1 MEIWYYKGISYLVK
15 GWLVMNIGL
24 FTDTYAPQVSGVVTS
39 IQTLRQQL
47 IARGHRVYIFTST
60 DPNVPRDVLE
70 PDVYRFPSLPFIGF
84 KDRRLSYRGGIQAIQ
99 LAKKLQLDIVHT
111 QTEFSLGLIGKLVAR
126 QLKIPAVH
134 TFHTNYEDY
143 LHYVANGKIIRPAS
157 VAVIARSFMAGMTG
171 VIAPSKQ
178 TYDTLTKYKV
188 SAPIEIIP
196 TGVNVKHAESEDT
209 SSQLRQKLG
218 ISSETPV
225 VLSLGRI
232 AFEKN
237 IDTALEI
244 FAEVLMK
251 VPDAIFLIVGG
262 GPAMAAL
269 KDHVRSLEI
278 SDNVIFTGEVDH
290 DEVYGYYKL
299 ADVFLSASISETQG
313 LTFIEAMTANT
324 PVVAIRSPYLE
335 TVVIDDNIGAL
346 ADDSYELLEPVVNY
360 LMAKKTHRIIGQPSI
375 REKVLYDIDAVTFG
389 QRVLDCYSEALVVYH
404 EEEDMEEATSNDLE
418 YAKSFLTKTP
428 FHKEGK

>member
-1 MEIWYYKGISYLVK
+1 MK
-15 GWLVMNIGL
+15 GWLIMNIGL

-39 IQTLRQQL
+39 IQTLREQL
-47 IARGHRVYIFTST
+47 VARGHRVYIFTST
-60 DPNVPRDVLE
+60 DPNVPKDVLE
-70 PDVYRFPSLPFIGF
+70 PDVYRFPSFPFIGF

-126 QLKIPAVH
+126 QLKIPAIH

-157 VAVIARSFMAGMTG
+157 VAVIARGYMMGMTG

-196 TGVNVKHAESEDT
+196 TGVNVHHDEKEDN
-209 SSQLRQKLG
+209 SQQLRENLG
-218 ISSETPV
+218 LSPDTPV
-225 VLSLGRI
+225 VLSLGRV

-237 IDTALEI
+237 IDTALSI
-244 FAEVLMK
+244 FAEVLVK
-251 VPDAIFLIVGG
+251 VPDAIFLVVGG
-262 GPAMAAL
+262 GPAMAEL

-278 SDNVIFTGEVDH
+278 SDSVIFTGEVAH

-299 ADVFLSASISETQG
+299 ADVFLSASVSETQG

-324 PVVAIRSPYLE
+324 PVVAMRSPYLE
-335 TVVIDDNIGAL
+335 TVIIDENIGAL
-346 ADDSYELLEPVVNY
+346 ADDSYELLEPVVKY
-360 LMAKKTHRIIGQPSI
+360 LMAKINHQVIGQPAV
-375 REKVLYDIDAVTFG
+375 RERVLHDINAVTFG

-404 EEEDMEEATSNDLE
+404 EEEDMEEADSNDLE
-418 YAKSFLTKTP
+418 YAKSFLSKTP